1 MLIGCNNYTHI
12 NYKKRVDC
20 NLILRIDGLII
31 ENILY
36 LKNPLECSQWLQ
48 WLMRYCPWTT
58 KLVPQRAHWLVFSYF
73 SIFESR
79 SPQYYFSINTT
90 SFNLFEPHYLKT
102 QFSSNSTIHSLNKNF
117 LYVNP
122 YFLPYFHY
130 FIAAYS
136 SKNLYYKIHY
146 FLTTHSFFFFKSL
159 LKNSMELKHNL

>member
-1 MLIGCNNYTHI
+1 
-12 NYKKRVDC
+12 
-20 NLILRIDGLII
+20 
-31 ENILY
+31 
-36 LKNPLECSQWLQ
+36 
-48 WLMRYCPWTT
+48 MRYCPWTT

-102 QFSSNSTIHSLNKNF
+102 QFSSNSTIHSLNKIF

-146 FLTTHSFFFFKSL
+146 FLTTHSFFFFFLNHYWKTQWSSNITF
-159 LKNSMELKHNL
+159 NSVKFPFCHGLNFFLYIF